1 MFDVVAFT
9 AVSFSLALPAFIVWV
24 VVSRRHKE
32 RVELIKQGVNPD
44 GNTLN
49 ISLPGDKALKW
60 GLIFLAFGLAGI
72 IYLSITG
79 LKFVEEGLFF
89 TIASALVGVALII
102 YYRLTADNR
111 ARAREIQEKMLESGK
126 YGAYSKLVVENGDNE
141 PK

>member
-1 MFDVVAFT
+1 
-9 AVSFSLALPAFIVWV
+9 
-24 VVSRRHKE
+24 
-32 RVELIKQGVNPD
+32 
-44 GNTLN
+44 
-49 ISLPGDKALKW
+49 
-60 GLIFLAFGLAGI
+60 
-72 IYLSITG
+72 LSITG